1 MSETLTSGEARLQ
14 AQAAPEGEIAA
25 ATHTLVIGPYL
36 ARGAPGPGGPGHGPA
51 QPTRSVEARLDEATG
66 LAAAIELD
74 VVESVAISLPRIRPS
89 TYLGKG
95 RVEEIAGMIRARE
108 IGLVV
113 MDCALSP
120 VQQRNLE

>member
-1 MSETLTSGEARLQ
+1 MTDLISRGEARLQ
-14 AQAAPEGEIAA
+14 AMAAPEGEIAA
-25 ATHTLVIGPYL
+25 STHTLVVGPYL
-36 ARGAPGPGGPGHGPA
+36 ARGADGA
-51 QPTRSVEARLDEATG
+51 QAPRSAQARLEEAVG

-74 VVESVAISLPRIRPS
+74 VVRSLGVSLAKIRPS

-95 RVEEIAGMIRARE
+95 RVEEIAGLIRAEE

-120 VQQRNLE
+120 VQQRNLEK

>member
-1 MSETLTSGEARLQ
+1 MSEMLPADDVRLQ
-14 AQAAPEGEIAA
+14 PPGKPEAEFAA
-25 ATHTLVIGPYL
+25 ATRTFVVGPYL
-36 ARGAPGPGGPGHGPA
+36 TRNAAAQASGAAEA
-51 QPTRSVEARLDEATG
+51 QNLRSTPARLDEATG

-74 VVESVAISLPRIRPS
+74 ALESLADSLPRIRPS

-95 RVEEIAGMIRARE
+95 RVEEIAGLIRARE

-120 VQQRNLE
+120 VQQR

>member
-1 MSETLTSGEARLQ
+1 RLQ

-36 ARGAPGPGGPGHGPA
+36 ARGASGAGQGGGQGAAAPS
-51 QPTRSVEARLDEATG
+51 RSVEARLDEATG

-74 VVESVAISLPRIRPS
+74 VLESLAVSLPRIRPS

-95 RVEEIAGMIRARE
+95 RVEEIAGLIRARE

-120 VQQRNLE
+120 VQQRN